1 MKLELS
7 PGRWLVS
14 GLLVACCLAAS
25 GPSGAPHTPSLI
37 SATSKLRA
45 CRLSAPVEPMQLC
58 ARPAPAPET
67 MQLCGRPAPAP
78 ETINT
83 VNSSFGD

>member
-58 ARPAPAPET
+58 AGPAPAPET
-67 MQLCGRPAPAP
+67 RPAPAL
-78 ETINT
+78 ETMNT